1 MRGNAEIPTKA
12 YWIKPE
18 FAFTLRTPNV
28 DVGRLCALVRVK
40 VKTKSAYSEY
50 RWHPFKVLPLGHAG
64 KFCSGQG
71 GDGTAIA
78 VRQRPFATCCQSLP
92 PLPYVAFYVTFW
104 QNPDIVGQNQHSA
117 PSYSG
122 SFHGTVRR
130 VLAPGSRGF
139 VSLGFETAHEM
150 PACPVSWSRM
160 SHLPGVM
167 MASPEKPL
175 PSRRPKSARYRV
187 RRTSAVARALKKSAG
202 PSHVRLV
209 TIPPREARTF
219 LWQTSGTFRKVS
231 NGQDTSVLLHSGNLL
246 PQA

>member
-1 MRGNAEIPTKA
+1 MNAPRRWERAACDFLRPPATQ
-12 YWIKPE
+12 KP
-18 FAFTLRTPNV
+18 LQ
-28 DVGRLCALVRVK
+28 
-40 VKTKSAYSEY
+40 SESFFESLSC
-50 RWHPFKVLPLGHAG
+50 RHPLFPDE
-64 KFCSGQG
+64 SGG
-71 GDGTAIA
+71 CDE
-78 VRQRPFATCCQSLP
+78 
-92 PLPYVAFYVTFW
+92 
-104 QNPDIVGQNQHSA
+104 
-117 PSYSG
+117 SYSG